1 MKPKASLEVC
11 TGLSWVFGPIL
22 NYARMGQDSKR
33 TGREQSSGNQ
43 QISVNCKLSDYWTH
57 PGLGDSQVMSDSL
70 WQTPLSMGFS
80 RQQYRSGLP
89 CPSRGDCPN
98 PGIEPG
104 SPVLQADFLPSGP
117 WEKSKCKL
125 RLNSPG
131 KNKPF
136 PSPGCLPDSGTE
148 LGSPALQAD
157 YLPSER
163 PGEIRV
169 KTLYKKWCLDRGFR
183 KISSLEKE

>member
-1 MKPKASLEVC
+1 
-11 TGLSWVFGPIL
+11 
-22 NYARMGQDSKR
+22 
-33 TGREQSSGNQ
+33 
-43 QISVNCKLSDYWTH
+43 
-57 PGLGDSQVMSDSL
+57 
-70 WQTPLSMGFS
+70 MGFS

-89 CPSRGDCPN
+89 CPSRRDWPN

-104 SPVLQADFLPSGP
+104 SPVLQADSLPSGP
-117 WEKSKCKL
+117 WEKSKL

-136 PSPGCLPDSGTE
+136 SSPGCLPDSGTE

-157 YLPSER
+157 SLPSEP

-169 KTLYKKWCLDRGFR
+169 KTLYKK
-183 KISSLEKE
+183 